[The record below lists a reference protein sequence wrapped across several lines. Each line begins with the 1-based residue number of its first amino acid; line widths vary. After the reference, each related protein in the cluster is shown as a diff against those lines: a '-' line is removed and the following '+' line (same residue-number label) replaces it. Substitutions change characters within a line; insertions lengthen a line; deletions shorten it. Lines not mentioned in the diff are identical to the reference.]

1 MVRYSMSRTHPTQL
15 ASGPA
20 RVPRPLRGVAAKT
33 ADATAA
39 FRGIYYTATLGCG
52 SGGCFSSFIA
62 GRTYLFA
69 APARYFKPSAFAQR
83 ESERL
88 YIARQRADAPQITS
102 EQCRQQAPGGLCR
115 DKVGEGGGPI
125 FDSALC
131 RKRRKRE
138 GRAEIYDKKN
148 SPLKG
153 GCSITECMSN
163 YF

>member
-115 DKVGEGGGPI
+115 DKVGEGGGRY
-125 FDSALC
+125 STAHYAGKGE
-131 RKRRKRE
+131 REKE
-138 GRAEIYDKKN
+138 GRKYTTKKTA
-148 SPLKG
+148 P
-153 GCSITECMSN
+153 
-163 YF
+163 